1 MPRRGDVLDRRSL
14 NRALLERQLLSRRR
28 RVSPAAVIERLVGLR
43 GQNPLDPYV
52 ALWSRIQGF
61 RPELLATLLT
71 ERRAVRMPLL
81 RGTIHLVTSGGIERL

>member
-1 MPRRGDVLDRRSL
+1 
-14 NRALLERQLLSRRR
+14 
-28 RVSPAAVIERLVGLR
+28 
-43 GQNPLDPYV
+43 V

-71 ERRAVRMPLL
+71 ARRAVRMPLL